1 MKPIVYD
8 QRIQDEILKDFK
20 KFLTENR
27 TSNNKISYTYVVKEM
42 FKNENIK
49 MPTVVFTAEA
59 WLKIQTLMNNTGD
72 EIGWHG
78 IVKRIENNT
87 FIITDILVYPQVVSG
102 SNITTDQE
110 KYQNWLMAQP
120 DEIFNNIRYQGHS
133 HVYFKADPS
142 ATDWYLYERILQTL
156 RKTDYYIFMI
166 INKRQE
172 LFMMIY
178 DMAQN
183 VVFEKGDISVTVAL
197 HNNTS
202 LTAWH
207 NEQTKLVTKNNII
220 TTYSSSYGVGQT
232 TQIGFNDK
240 KKLITTGKNTGAGK
254 GKRKKPNVRKLEQ
267 EFNKDALETI
277 EQQYRREYFEVYG
290 TYPDDAFEASTTLRP
305 SMTVAPGN
313 KREDEY

>member
-8 QRIQDEILKDFK
+8 QRIQDEILRDFK

-27 TSNNKISYTYVVKEM
+27 TSNNKISYTYVVTEM

-49 MPTVVFTAEA
+49 MPTVVFTTEA

-78 IVKRIENNT
+78 VVKRIENNT
-87 FIITDILVYPQVVSG
+87 FIITDILVYPQIVSG

-133 HVYFKADPS
+133 HVYFQADPS
-142 ATDWYLYERILQTL
+142 VTDWYLYERILQTL

-183 VVFEKGDISVTVAL
+183 VVFEKGDISVTIAL

-220 TTYSSSYGVGQT
+220 TTHSSSYGVGQT
-232 TQIGFNDK
+232 TQTKFDNK
-240 KKLITTGKNTGAGK
+240 KKLTTIGKNTGAGK

-267 EFNKDALETI
+267 EANKDALETI
-277 EQQYRREYFEVYG
+277 EQQYRREYFETYG
-290 TYPDDAFEASTTLRP
+290 TYPDDAFEASTTLHP
-305 SMTVAPGN
+305 GMTVVPGN
-313 KREDEY
+313 KREDED